1 MIAKKA
7 AEWKPEKSEKENNN
21 MYRII
26 GMIGDQYIVKHVG
39 WIKRS
44 ESTNYSDNGL
54 KRVKI
59 KASDNK
65 KIGDQI
71 KIGKL

>member
-1 MIAKKA
+1 
-7 AEWKPEKSEKENNN
+7 
-21 MYRII
+21 MYDIV
-26 GMIGDQYIVKHVG
+26 GMVGDQYIVKHVG

-65 KIGDQI
+65 RNGDQI
-71 KIGKL
+71 KIENL